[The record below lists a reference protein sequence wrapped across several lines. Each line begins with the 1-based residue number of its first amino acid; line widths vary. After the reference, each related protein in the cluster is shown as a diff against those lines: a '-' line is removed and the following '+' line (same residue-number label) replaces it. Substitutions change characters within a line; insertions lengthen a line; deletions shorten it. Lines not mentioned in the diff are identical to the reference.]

1 MRDGLRVAIVSREYP
16 PFYGGGIG
24 TYARWIVPALENAGV
39 RVHVVTQ
46 AYDKVR
52 PRVEVDGRVTI
63 HRVPMGTGRGGWTNA
78 AMRFSVRAGRVVSAL
93 HRSGQ
98 IDAAEF
104 AECEGAG
111 LASLL
116 CDRQRPPTIVQLHT
130 PSEQLFVLR
139 SLSSVELD
147 RAHRVYFDA
156 ERLTLRMADEVLAPS
171 RFIANW
177 AHDHYGLA
185 QIPSVIPYATGQL
198 PPPSPPAQDNGVLTV
213 FYAGRIEP
221 RKGVESLVL
230 AFNRVAERHPRAE
243 LRLAGADTSGAP
255 DGGSMRAYLQS
266 LIEPHARERVR
277 FLGRLAADSM
287 RDEYAR
293 ASVCVIP
300 SLWENFP
307 NTCIESM
314 SHARAVLV
322 SDQGGMMEMVGESE
336 AGRTYAAGDEAD
348 LARVLGEMLA
358 EPRDRLIERG
368 RIARERIAYL
378 CDPKRIGVQR
388 IEHFRAVI
396 ERAKRTRRLGGAD
409 GVLGSWV
416 RLERACAGDDPGFE
430 LPPVSAGVR
439 RWVERE
445 EEASCAASL

>member
-24 TYARWIVPALENAGV
+24 TYARWIVPALADAGV

-46 AYDKVR
+46 AYDKLR
-52 PRVEVDGRVTI
+52 PRVEVNGRVTV
-63 HRVPMGTGRGGWTNA
+63 HRVPMGTGHGGWTNA
-78 AMRFSVRAGRVVSAL
+78 ALRYSVRAGRVVSAL

-104 AECEGAG
+104 AECEAAG
-111 LASLL
+111 LASLMFN
-116 CDRQRPPTIVQLHT
+116 RNRPPTIVQLHT

-147 RAHRVYFDA
+147 RSHRVYFDA
-156 ERLTLRMADEVLAPS
+156 ERVALRLADEVLAPS
-171 RFIANW
+171 RFIADW
-177 AHDHYGLA
+177 AHAHYSL
-185 QIPSVIPYATGQL
+185 QRVPSVIPYATGRL
-198 PPPSPPAQDNGVLTV
+198 AAPPPPAADNGALTV

-230 AFNRVAERHPRAE
+230 AFNRVAELHSGAE

-255 DGGSMRAYLQS
+255 DGGSMRAYLRS
-266 LIEPHARERVR
+266 LIEPHARDRVR
-277 FLGRLAADSM
+277 FLGRLGTDSM

-322 SDQGGMMEMVGESE
+322 SDQGGMMEMVGETE
-336 AGRTYAAGDEAD
+336 AGRSFVAGDEVD
-348 LARVLGEMLA
+348 LARVLGEMLD
-358 EPRDRLIERG
+358 EPRNRLIARG
-368 RIARERIAYL
+368 QRARTRIEHL
-378 CDPKRIGVQR
+378 CDPARIAALR
-388 IEHFRAVI
+388 IEHFRSVI
-396 ERAKRTRRLGGAD
+396 ERGKEPPRTIDND
-409 GVLGSWV
+409 GMLQSWV
-416 RLERACAGDDPGFE
+416 RLEQACANHDLGFD
-430 LPPVSAGVR
+430 LPAVNGGVR

-445 EEASCAASL
+445 EVASC